1 MRGDGRIF
9 QRSGS
14 PFWWCAYYLRGKQYR
29 ESTGTTDKGKA
40 QKFLSHKLKEV
51 HADQIGAK
59 TFVGPQ
65 QQRITVDELLNAL
78 VEDYKLRGKDSPQFK
93 AHLKPLR
100 EHFGNWRAV
109 ELTSEAVDEF
119 ISELLDDEKRPATV
133 NRSTQLLGQAY
144 QLAIDRRR
152 LNSSPS
158 IRHLSEKG
166 NERQGFFTELEF
178 RRVVENLPVYLQD
191 YALFGYLVGWRKSE
205 IASLRWEDV
214 EGDVIRL
221 RAKHSKT
228 REPRI
233 ITLDGELGELM
244 ERRRAARQVRTV
256 SGPMLA
262 DLVFHHDGQPI
273 VDYRKVWRTA
283 CRMAGVQ
290 AKLFH
295 DFRRTAVRNMIRAG
309 VPEKVAMS
317 ISGHKTRSIFDRYN
331 IVSEHDLRE
340 AMQRTQTY
348 LIASAEEER
357 KRQPMEIHRA

>member
-1 MRGDGRIF
+1 M
-9 QRSGS
+9 
-14 PFWWCAYYLRGKQYR
+14 
-29 ESTGTTDKGKA
+29 
-40 QKFLSHKLKEV
+40 
-51 HADQIGAK
+51 
-59 TFVGPQ
+59 VG
-65 QQRITVDELLNAL
+65 
-78 VEDYKLRGKDSPQFK
+78 
-93 AHLKPLR
+93 
-100 EHFGNWRAV
+100 
-109 ELTSEAVDEF
+109 
-119 ISELLDDEKRPATV
+119 
-133 NRSTQLLGQAY
+133 
-144 QLAIDRRR
+144 
-152 LNSSPS
+152 
-158 IRHLSEKG
+158 
-166 NERQGFFTELEF
+166 
-178 RRVVENLPVYLQD
+178 NLPVYLQD

-221 RAKHSKT
+221 QAKHSKT

-244 ERRRAARQVRTV
+244 ERRRAARQMTTD

-273 VDYRKVWRTA
+273 VDYRKAWRTA

-331 IVSEHDLRE
+331 IVSERDLHD
-340 AMQRTQTY
+340 AMQRTQSY
-348 LIASAEEER
+348 LISAAEEER
-357 KRQPMEIHRA
+357 KRQPAQMLRTQ